1 MRWPVSRATAKLLRR
16 IRRKDMAIEKLKRR
30 LTQLRR
36 RIRKMKEGQDT
47 RKERKAIIVITDDGD
62 LRLDFVPR
70 FKRGEDSL
78 RGHLGFV
85 GFMAVRRPLKQ
96 MEPNQ

>member
-47 RKERKAIIVITDDGD
+47 REERKAIIVITDDGD
-62 LRLDFVPR
+62 AQPSA
-70 FKRGEDSL
+70 KG
-78 RGHLGFV
+78 
-85 GFMAVRRPLKQ
+85 VRA
-96 MEPNQ
+96 

>member
-1 MRWPVSRATAKLLRR
+1 MRWPSSRATAKLLRR

-47 RKERKAIIVITDDGD
+47 REKRKAIIVTQTTATCG
-62 LRLDFVPR
+62 LDFVPR
-70 FKRGEDSL
+70 FERGEGLAS
-78 RGHLGFV
+78 R
-85 GFMAVRRPLKQ
+85 APRVRRLHGPYGGR
-96 MEPNQ
+96 

>member
-1 MRWPVSRATAKLLRR
+1 MRWPSSRATAKLLRR

-47 RKERKAIIVITDDGD
+47 REKRKAIIVITDDGD

-70 FKRGEDSL
+70 FERGEDSL

-85 GFMAVRRPLKQ
+85 GFMAVRRALNDIQ
-96 MEPNQ
+96 Q

>member
-36 RIRKMKEGQDT
+36 RLRKMKEGQDT
-47 RKERKAIIVITDDGD
+47 REERKAIIVITDDGD
-62 LRLDFVPR
+62 VRLEFAPR
-70 FKRGEDSL
+70 LEEGEDSL
-78 RGHLGFV
+78 RAHVGFV
-85 GFMAVRRPLKQ
+85 GFMAARRALDTIQ
-96 MEPNQ
+96 H

>member
-47 RKERKAIIVITDDGD
+47 REERKAIIVITDDGEV
-62 LRLDFVPR
+62 RLDFVPH
-70 FKRGEDSL
+70 FERGEDSL

-85 GFMAVRRPLKQ
+85 GFMAVRRALNDIQ
-96 MEPNQ
+96 Q

>member
-36 RIRKMKEGQDT
+36 RIRKKKEGQDT
-47 RKERKAIIVITDDGD
+47 REKRKAIIVITDDGD

-70 FKRGEDSL
+70 FERGEDSL
-78 RGHLGFV
+78 RGRLGFV
-85 GFMAVRRPLKQ
+85 GFMAVRRALNDIQ
-96 MEPNQ
+96 Q